1 MRGRS
6 TGLADRDGVL
16 ATNCVTGLCPAR
28 VVCIELY
35 ALERINRVSRTVLVV
50 DDDARLRNRLSAF
63 LQREGYDA
71 HALSGG
77 GELRAFLK
85 EGSADLVVLDLV
97 MPGEDGLSL
106 TRYLRENFT
115 IGILILTGKGE
126 PVDRIVGLEM
136 GADDYLTKPFNLRE
150 LLARV
155 RSISRRIESA
165 GAAAPVDGDR
175 PADTEILAFDE
186 YRMDIARRR
195 LTWSDGTDVSL
206 TGTEF
211 DLLVALAK
219 RAGRPL
225 SRDRLLD
232 TVGNRD
238 WQPFDRSIDLHIS
251 HLRKKLEKDPRNPSI
266 IKTVRNVGYV
276 LSCPVE
282 RMSNVAP

>member
-1 MRGRS
+1 M
-6 TGLADRDGVL
+6 
-16 ATNCVTGLCPAR
+16 
-28 VVCIELY
+28 
-35 ALERINRVSRTVLVV
+35 SRTILVV
-50 DDDARLRNRLSAF
+50 DDDARLRNRLRSF
-63 LQREGYDA
+63 LQREGYHA

-77 GELRAFLK
+77 EELRAFLK
-85 EGSADLVVLDLV
+85 ERSADLVVLDLM

-126 PVDRIVGLEM
+126 PVDRVVGLEM
-136 GADDYLTKPFNLRE
+136 GADDYLAKPFNLRE

-155 RSISRRIESA
+155 RSVSRRIEST
-165 GAAAPVDGDR
+165 GASAPADGHS
-175 PADTEILAFDE
+175 PADTEILAFDG
-186 YRMDIARRR
+186 YRMDVACRR
-195 LTWSDGTDVSL
+195 LVGPDGADVSL

-211 DLLVALAK
+211 NLLLVLAK

-225 SRDRLLD
+225 SRDLLLD
-232 TVGNRD
+232 AVGNRD
-238 WQPFDRSIDLHIS
+238 WQPYDRSIDLHIS

-282 RMSNVAP
+282 RKTNIVE

>member
-1 MRGRS
+1 M
-6 TGLADRDGVL
+6 
-16 ATNCVTGLCPAR
+16 
-28 VVCIELY
+28 
-35 ALERINRVSRTVLVV
+35 SRTILVV
-50 DDDARLRNRLSAF
+50 DDDARLRNRLRSF
-63 LQREGYDA
+63 LRREGYDA

-77 GELRAFLK
+77 EALRAFLK
-85 EGSADLVVLDLV
+85 ERSADLVVLDLM

-165 GAAAPVDGDR
+165 GASAPADGNG
-175 PADTEILAFDE
+175 PADTEILAFDG
-186 YRMDIARRR
+186 YRMDVARRR
-195 LTWSDGTDVSL
+195 LVGPDGADISL

-211 DLLVALAK
+211 NLLAVLA
-219 RAGRPL
+219 RHAGRPV

-232 TVGNRD
+232 AVGNRD
-238 WQPFDRSIDLHIS
+238 WQPYDRSVDLHIS
-251 HLRKKLEKDPRNPSI
+251 HLRKKLEKDPRKPSI

-282 RMSNVAP
+282 RKTDIVE

>member
-1 MRGRS
+1 M
-6 TGLADRDGVL
+6 T
-16 ATNCVTGLCPAR
+16 
-28 VVCIELY
+28 
-35 ALERINRVSRTVLVV
+35 RTILVV
-50 DDDARLRNRLSAF
+50 DDDARLRNRLRSF

-77 GELRAFLK
+77 EELRGFLK
-85 EGSADLVVLDLV
+85 RKSADLVVLDLM

-126 PVDRIVGLEM
+126 TVDRIVGLEM
-136 GADDYLTKPFNLRE
+136 GADDYLAKPFDLRE

-165 GAAAPVDGDR
+165 GAAAPADGNN
-175 PADTEILAFDE
+175 PADTEILEFGG
-186 YRMDIARRR
+186 YRMDVACRR
-195 LTWSDGTDVSL
+195 LVGDDGADVSL

-211 DLLVALAK
+211 NLLVVLA
-219 RAGRPL
+219 RGAGRPL

-282 RMSNVAP
+282 RITNIVA

>member
-1 MRGRS
+1 M
-6 TGLADRDGVL
+6 
-16 ATNCVTGLCPAR
+16 
-28 VVCIELY
+28 
-35 ALERINRVSRTVLVV
+35 SRTVLVV

-63 LQREGYDA
+63 LKREGYDA

-77 GELRAFLK
+77 AELRAFLK

-165 GAAAPVDGDR
+165 GAAAPVDGDGL
-175 PADTEILAFDE
+175 ADTEILAFDD

-195 LTWSDGTDVSL
+195 LTWSDGADVSL

-211 DLLVALAK
+211 DLLVALAR
-219 RAGRPL
+219 RAGHPL

-282 RMSNVAP
+282 RTTNVAP